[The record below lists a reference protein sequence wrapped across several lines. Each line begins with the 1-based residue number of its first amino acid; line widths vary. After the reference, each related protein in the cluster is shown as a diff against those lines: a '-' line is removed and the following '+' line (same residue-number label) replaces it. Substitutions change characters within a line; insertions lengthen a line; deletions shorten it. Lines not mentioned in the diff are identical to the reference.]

1 MVNVQCQYCG
11 ICRSIVDH
19 RLARCARPAPP
30 TSQSS
35 PRSRGNSHNRP
46 RPRCSTKPVRCYT
59 APHLI
64 LSTIHSAKGQEWT
77 SVFLL
82 NAVDGCLPSDLG
94 TGSTPE
100 IEEERRLLYVA
111 MTRAKDQLHLMVP
124 QRFFTHG
131 QRSTGDRHVYAQRT
145 RFISNSVLDNFE
157 SRSWPPPKSVSEGD
171 GRTRQPVDVRA
182 KMRRMWG

>member
-1 MVNVQCQYCG
+1 MRDDAG
-11 ICRSIVDH
+11 M
-19 RLARCARPAPP
+19 
-30 TSQSS
+30 
-35 PRSRGNSHNRP
+35 GFNR
-46 RPRCSTKPVRCYT
+46 RKMEADRK
-59 APHLI
+59 AKADA
-64 LSTIHSAKGQEWT
+64 HSAKGQEWK

-82 NAVDGCLPSDLG
+82 NTVDGCLPSDLA

-145 RFISNSVLDNFE
+145 RFIPNQMLAHFE
-157 SRSWPPPKSVSEGD
+157 SRSWPAAKSD
-171 GRTRQPVDVRA
+171 GGTDGKRTRDPVDVRA

>member
-1 MVNVQCQYCG
+1 MVGFGVNE
-11 ICRSIVDH
+11 ISDFIDLH
-19 RLARCARPAPP
+19 SLAWQVP
-30 TSQSS
+30 Q
-35 PRSRGNSHNRP
+35 H
-46 RPRCSTKPVRCYT
+46 PV
-59 APHLI
+59 LI
-64 LSTIHSAKGQEWT
+64 FGFHIHSAKGQEWE

-82 NAVDGCLPSDLG
+82 NTVDGCLPSDLA

-100 IEEERRLLYVA
+100 IKEERRLLYVA

-145 RFISNSVLDNFE
+145 RPSPMLEHFD
-157 SRSWPPPKSVSEGD
+157 SRSWPPPKSDGGMGD
-171 GRTRQPVDVRA
+171 RRTRDSVDVRA